1 MYEQPG
7 SDIKTVIINEDVVKN
22 DSPAI
27 YIHDTEE
34 EERQSGSSTA

>member
-1 MYEQPG
+1 
-7 SDIKTVIINEDVVKN
+7 VKN

-34 EERQSGSSTA
+34 EERQSGSSTAWSSF